1 MTGSGDNV
9 VLSVRDL
16 QTYFFTQRGMGKAV
30 DGVSFDLGRGETL
43 GLVGESGCGKSITSL
58 SIVGLHPRPAS
69 RIVGGQ
75 ILFDGE
81 DLVTL
86 SPNDLRRYRGK
97 RLAMILQDP
106 MSALNPVFTINNQ
119 LSEPLRLHQH
129 LRGRGLWERAIELLT
144 LLRIPAPE
152 RRLGSYPHQFSGGMR
167 QRVVGAIG
175 LSCNPEVLIADE
187 PTTSLDVTVQA
198 AYLALL
204 KDIQK
209 QTELAILFI
218 THDFGV
224 VARMCDRVAV
234 MYAGK
239 IVETAPTWELF
250 DHPAHPYAEALLNS
264 VPDVRLGTKRLY
276 AIEGYPP
283 SIYER
288 AAGCPFA
295 PRCPYV
301 MPHCKEDYPPEVEV
315 APGHRTSC
323 WRHV

>member
-1 MTGSGDNV
+1 MQVVEKDV
-9 VLSVRDL
+9 VLAVRDL
-16 QTYFFTQRGMGKAV
+16 QTYFFTQRGTGKAV
-30 DGVSFDLGRGETL
+30 DGVSFDLQRGETL
-43 GLVGESGCGKSITSL
+43 GLVGESGCGKSMTSL

-75 ILFDGE
+75 ILFEGE
-81 DLVTL
+81 DLVQL
-86 SPNDLRRYRGK
+86 PPDRLRRYRGK

-106 MSALNPVFTINNQ
+106 ISALNPVFTIQNQ
-119 LSEPLRLHQH
+119 LGEPLRLHQGLH
-129 LRGRGLWERAIELLT
+129 GGRLQERAIELLK
-144 LLRIPAPE
+144 LLRIPAPAQ
-152 RRLGSYPHQFSGGMR
+152 RLRSYPHQFSGGMR

-204 KDIQK
+204 KDIQR
-209 QTELAILFI
+209 QTNLAILFI

-239 IVETAPTWELF
+239 IVETAPTWDLF
-250 DHPAHPYAEALLNS
+250 DTPAHPYTEALLNS
-264 VPDVRLGTKRLY
+264 VPDVRRGTTRLY

-288 AAGCPFA
+288 PPGCPFA
-295 PRCPYV
+295 ARCAYATS
-301 MPHCKEDYPPEVEV
+301 HCTQAYPPGVEV
-315 APGHRTSC
+315 AEGHWVSC